1 MPGERWVAAA
11 AVSTAKVTCMEY
23 RRLGRTNLRVSLLG
37 LGSGGANR
45 LGQARQADRREMH
58 AFVRHALDLGINLF
72 DTAPSYGDSEA
83 VLGEA
88 LTGVPRESFVL
99 CTKFGARRRKSG
111 ALRASLEASLR
122 RLRTDHVDVLYFH
135 GLAPNGYDTTIDTFM
150 DELRQARD
158 DGLTRFIGATEQ
170 YEVDASHQALQR
182 ALGEDLFDVIMI
194 GHNLM
199 SPSGLVRVMPLAQ
212 ARDVGVV
219 VMCAV
224 RTIITTPDMLEET
237 VRQWKNQ
244 GALPR
249 DAVADQKPLDWV
261 LGDGVATLADAAY
274 KFAVESPAVS
284 TVLTGT
290 ANVAHLEANL
300 QAILGPPLQPEISQR
315 LRDVFIPV
323 NRSVLLHAFRRGG

>member
-1 MPGERWVAAA
+1 M
-11 AVSTAKVTCMEY
+11 VTRVEY
-23 RRLGRTNLRVSLLG
+23 RRLGRTNLKVSLLG

-45 LGQARQADRREMH
+45 LGQAHNAGRGEMH
-58 AFVRHALDLGINLF
+58 GLVRRALDCGINVI
-72 DTAPSYGDSEA
+72 DTAPAYGDSEI

-88 LTGVPRESFVL
+88 LAGVQRESFVL
-99 CTKFGARRRKSG
+99 CTKFSSRRNPERG
-111 ALRASLEASLR
+111 ALRKSLESSLR
-122 RLRTDHVDVLYFH
+122 RLRTDYVDVMYFH
-135 GLAPNGYDTTIDTFM
+135 GLSPTGYDATINTFM
-150 DELRQARD
+150 EELRQAKH

-170 YEVDASHQALQR
+170 YEADPSHEALQR
-182 ALGEDLFDVIMI
+182 ALEDDLFDVVMI
-194 GHNLM
+194 GHNLL
-199 SPSGLVRVMPLAQ
+199 SPSGLVSVMPRAQ

-237 VRQWKNQ
+237 LRQWKNE

-249 DAVADQKPLDWV
+249 DAVADHAPLDWV
-261 LGDGVATLADAAY
+261 LGNGVESIADAAY
-274 KFAVESPAVS
+274 KFAAESPAVS

-300 QAILGPPLQPEISQR
+300 RAILGPPLPPEISQR

-323 NRSVLLHAFRRGG
+323 NRSVLLHAFKRGG

>member
-1 MPGERWVAAA
+1 
-11 AVSTAKVTCMEY
+11 
-23 RRLGRTNLRVSLLG
+23 
-37 LGSGGANR
+37 
-45 LGQARQADRREMH
+45 
-58 AFVRHALDLGINLF
+58 VRHALELGINII
-72 DTAPSYGDSEA
+72 DTAPGYGDSEI

-88 LTGVPRESFVL
+88 LSGIEREAFVL
-99 CTKFGARRRKSG
+99 CTKFSSRARPESG
-111 ALRASLEASLR
+111 ALRRSLEASLR
-122 RLRTDHVDVLYFH
+122 RLQTDYVDVMYFH
-135 GLAPNGYDTTIDTFM
+135 GLSPSGYDDTIGMFM

-170 YEVDASHQALQR
+170 YETDASHAALQR
-182 ALGEDLFDVIMI
+182 ALEEDLFDVIMI

-212 ARDVGVV
+212 AKDVGVV

-237 VRQWKNQ
+237 VRQWKNE

-249 DAVADQKPLDWV
+249 DAVADQRPLDWV
-261 LGDGVATLADAAY
+261 LGNGVESLADAAY
-274 KFAVESPAVS
+274 KFAAESPAVS

-300 QAILGPPLQPEISQR
+300 RAILGPPLRQEISER
-315 LRDVFIPV
+315 LREVFIPV
-323 NRSVLLHAFRRGG
+323 SRSVLLHAFKRSG